1 MRLTIKTKLFVTFL
15 FVFLL
20 YGVAMLVAWGELK
33 DANANYTE
41 TVETDIAE
49 MERIEQITAAKLQVR
64 TTVASILI
72 GLPNAPDNHVPDLQA
87 HLRDLIETVE
97 YMTAE
102 LRKTAHPE
110 LMSLLDEFEELHGI
124 SKPLY
129 LRIIDLELAGNGDQ
143 ANRLFHTESAKVST
157 EIVELLMR
165 MQEVVRKE
173 LDERHVA
180 TAEAYQQS
188 AMQLL
193 ILFVA
198 SLVVGGISAAITTQG
213 IARRLATSVMVSR
226 RIAAGDLRSDIKI
239 TGRDEVAELLTAQS
253 DMVEKLREVV
263 GNVMMTTNYVA
274 TGSAQMASTSGEL
287 SEGASTQ
294 AASTEEV
301 SSAVEEMSANIRRS
315 AENAGT
321 TEEIAS
327 KSAQDARESGKAVSD
342 AVQAM
347 ETIANRIMIV
357 QEIARQT
364 DLLALNAAVE
374 AARAGEHGRGFAVV
388 AAEVRKLAER
398 SQTAAAE
405 ISALSS
411 STLRTPTRA
420 GEMLSVL
427 VPNIERTARL
437 VSEIATASKE
447 LAAGSTLINN
457 SMLQLDRVTQE
468 NTSASEE
475 LSATA
480 TELAAQAEQLA
491 SAIGYFRIEGE
502 GEAGPAASSASGARA
517 QARGA
522 GKAAAPGK
530 SGRAGEAAKARV
542 SRVEDGGFDFDLGG
556 EADELDARFKRR
568 DAA

>member
-1 MRLTIKTKLFVTFL
+1 MRLTIKTKLFLTFL

-20 YGVAMLVAWGELK
+20 YGVAMVVAWVEL
-33 DANANYTE
+33 DAANANYSE
-41 TVETDIAE
+41 TVDTDIAE
-49 MERIEQITAAKLQVR
+49 LEKIEQITTAKLQVR

-72 GLPNAPDNHVPDLQA
+72 GLPNAPANHVPDLQIR
-87 HLRDLIETVE
+87 LRELVETVE
-97 YMTAE
+97 YLTVE
-102 LRKTAHPE
+102 LRQTAHPN
-110 LMSLLDEFEELHGI
+110 LLGLLDEFEELHAI

-129 LRIIDLELAGNGDQ
+129 MRIIDLELAGNGDQ
-143 ANRLFHTESAKVST
+143 ANTLFHTESAKVSAEIT
-157 EIVELLMR
+157 EVMMR
-165 MQEVVRKE
+165 MRDVVIGE
-173 LDERHVA
+173 LAVRHA
-180 TAEAYQQS
+180 TTKEAYDNS
-188 AMQLL
+188 VMQLL

-198 SLVVGGISAAITTQG
+198 SLIVGGGSAAVTTQS
-213 IARRLATSVMVSR
+213 IARRLSASVAVSR
-226 RIAAGDLRSDIKI
+226 RIAGGDLQNDIKI
-239 TGRDEVAELLTAQS
+239 TGHDEVTELLTAQR

-347 ETIANRIMIV
+347 ETIADRIMIV

-405 ISALSS
+405 ISSLSS
-411 STLRTPTRA
+411 STLRTATGA
-420 GEMLSVL
+420 GEMLQVL
-427 VPNIERTARL
+427 VPNIEKTARL

-491 SAIGYFRIEGE
+491 SAIGYFRIEESTGAAPSAAART
-502 GEAGPAASSASGARA
+502 GSKPAKGA
-517 QARGA
+517 QAPRA
-522 GKAAAPGK
+522 SRASETSKPG
-530 SGRAGEAAKARV
+530 RV

-556 EADELDARFKRR
+556 DTDELDARFKRR